1 MALNKKIKNII
12 EALAQHEDNASIEVL
27 ERLGTNS
34 PNNEVRELTSCAL
47 VRKNIH
53 DSLKVVIINK
63 GKGINDLSPVVAM
76 STINELISLDNK
88 EEVMR
93 ILNDTI
99 EMHSDEEVKENARSV
114 KSLLTL
120 S

>member
-1 MALNKKIKNII
+1 
-12 EALAQHEDNASIEVL
+12 
-27 ERLGTNS
+27 
-34 PNNEVRELTSCAL
+34 
-47 VRKNIH
+47 
-53 DSLKVVIINK
+53 
-63 GKGINDLSPVVAM
+63 M